1 MDERQV
7 AVDLFNGVWRQ
18 LERTDRTPDDDA
30 AMVHMAHASVH
41 HWAQVGTEVNLARG
55 EWQVSRVY
63 AVIGRG
69 EPALWHA
76 QRCLD
81 LCTRNDITDWD
92 LAYAH
97 EAMARAQ
104 ALLGDPAACARHVE
118 AARLVEIAEDDDRE
132 LLEKDLAGIG
142 VGQRGTT

>member
-1 MDERQV
+1 MDNERQV
-7 AVDLFNGVWRQ
+7 AVDLFNAVWRQ
-18 LERTDRTPDDDA
+18 MERSDRTPDDDV

-63 AVIGRG
+63 TVVGRG

-81 LCTRNDITDWD
+81 LCERGDIADWD

-97 EAMARAQ
+97 EAMARAYTV
-104 ALLGDPAACARHVE
+104 LGDEAKAREHVE
-118 AARLVEIAEDDDRE
+118 SARSVEIAEDDDRE
-132 LLEKDLAGIG
+132 LLEKDLATI
-142 VGQRGTT
+142 T